1 MTHTVKVGGT
11 EVPERRNGVVFS
23 KDISLGNVLT
33 MVAMLVSVVA
43 GYGRLES
50 RISILESADLAFSK
64 SQEVNIAERNRQQNE
79 LRNDMR
85 ELRQDLKTLS
95 TALLQA
101 QVQSATAAAAV
112 ATANAKERHQ

>member
-1 MTHTVKVGGT
+1 M
-11 EVPERRNGVVFS
+11 FS

-50 RISILESADLAFSK
+50 RISILESADLAFEK
-64 SQEVNIAERNRQQNE
+64 NRDANVTERNRQQNE
-79 LRNDMR
+79 LRNDLR
-85 ELRQDLKTLS
+85 EVRQDLKTLS

-101 QVQSATAAAAV
+101 QVQSATAAAA
-112 ATANAKERHQ
+112 AAAAQGAKEGRR